1 MKIGVEKTQME
12 PKLEIRHLKLLV
24 AVAESGTVTEASKRL
39 HLTQS
44 ALSHQLRDAEER
56 LGAHLFLRLGKKMV
70 LTPAGETLISS
81 TRRVLEELSS
91 AERTIASTNGDLR
104 GVIRLSTECYTC
116 YNWLPPLMTEFHKKF
131 PGVEIRINAEVTAEA
146 VCAVLEGKLD
156 VAISFCTEPVKK
168 GLRQLALFDDEMLL
182 TMSPKHRFAKLA
194 YVRPA
199 DLDGE
204 TVLIY
209 PPRSESTLLMDVMQP
224 AGATP
229 GRVIEI
235 PLTEGLIELASAG
248 TGIGLLASWAVESDV
263 RAKRVVTK
271 SVGPKGLHR
280 TWYAMTLRDQPHPEY
295 LEVFLELLKSASPF
309 KRRKA

>member
-1 MKIGVEKTQME
+1 MKIGGEKSHME

-56 LGAHLFLRLGKKMV
+56 LGAPLFLRLGKKMV
-70 LTPAGETLISS
+70 LTSAGETLLIS
-81 TRRVLEELSS
+81 TQRVLEDLVN
-91 AERTIASTNGDLR
+91 AEKAVADTTGEIR

-116 YNWLPPLMTEFHKKF
+116 YHWLPPVMTEFHKKF
-131 PGVEIRINAEVTAEA
+131 PGVEIRVNAEVTAEA
-146 VCAVLEGKLD
+146 VCAVMEGKLD

-168 GLRQLALFDDEMLL
+168 GLRRIALFDDEMLL
-182 TMSPKHRFAKLA
+182 TMSPKHRFAKMD

-199 DLDGE
+199 ELAGE

-209 PPRSESTLLMDVMQP
+209 PPRSESTILVHVMQP
-224 AGATP
+224 AGAEP

-235 PLTEGLIELASAG
+235 PLTEGLIELAAAG
-248 TGIGLLASWAVESDV
+248 TGIGLLASWAVEPEV
-263 RAKRVVTK
+263 RAKKVVTK
-271 SVGPKGLHR
+271 SVGPHGLHR
-280 TWYAMTLRDQPHPEY
+280 TWYAMTLKEQEHPEY

-309 KRRKA
+309 KRKKG